1 MCLLFLERLLL
12 AELILIILFVQFFC
26 EIKVDLKSIEELGK
40 KSHLINHLWSFGEI
54 NINKD
59 YFESE

>member
-1 MCLLFLERLLL
+1 MCLLFLEHLLL

-40 KSHLINHLWSFGEI
+40 KSH
-54 NINKD
+54 
-59 YFESE
+59 